1 MVNNQEENKTSR
13 VYVDN
18 TPPEIFINFSLD
30 NIGTE
35 ENLPVYPNYVR
46 MFIGATDEKT
56 GTKSIK
62 YSIDGGSMTCLLYTS
77 PSPRDGLLSRMP
89 SSA

>member
-1 MVNNQEENKTSR
+1 MILPEFKEIVFSSVDMVNNQEENKTSR

-35 ENLPVYPNYVR
+35 DDLPVYPNYVR

-56 GTKSIK
+56 APKASST
-62 YSIDGGSMTCLLYTS
+62 LLTGV
-77 PSPRDGLLSRMP
+77 R
-89 SSA
+89 